1 MVPDDEDDSR
11 WITGGMVTGTRSRST
26 RYKRR
31 STFTPVNKS
40 STLNAL
46 RLNPSL
52 RAEKPKITYL
62 RYVMAR
68 PNVYVTTGV
77 IRQMRDRHLHYDGD
91 SFKLTKER
99 DADWRFPGRTS
110 YR

>member
-11 WITGGMVTGTRSRST
+11 WITGGMMTGTGPRSP

-31 STFTPVNKS
+31 STFTPFNNS

-52 RAEKPKITYL
+52 RGEKPNITYL
-62 RYVMAR
+62 RYVMAQ

-77 IRQMRDRHLHYDGD
+77 IRQMRERHLRYDGD
-91 SFKLTKER
+91 SFKPTKER
-99 DADWRFPGRTS
+99 DAERRFPGRTS